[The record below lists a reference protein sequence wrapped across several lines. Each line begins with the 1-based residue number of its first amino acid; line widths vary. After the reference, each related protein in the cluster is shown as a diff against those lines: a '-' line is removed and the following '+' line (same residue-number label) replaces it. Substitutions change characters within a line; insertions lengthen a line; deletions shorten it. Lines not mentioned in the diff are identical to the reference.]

1 MGSVF
6 GQLSLLNHAAAS
18 IVELMLEF
26 TNTDQILR
34 ERKKALNIEGARR
47 LRDHF
52 IEVCQNGRC
61 QRELAWPDLERGLIF
76 SPTFRIQTGCDL
88 NTARRIFQQFDTMRT
103 GKVLVDDFVATLMT
117 SQTKSIDVILV
128 EYQVFL
134 ITQSLG
140 EVTQQSEAMVAEL
153 DEFTRSLP
161 SVFAIL
167 DNACGLPQLKRLL
180 HQSEETVT
188 STAFARC
195 NSNSS
200 RIGRMTLRLASLLD
214 LENDEISATALITT
228 AEDDE
233 TSATAL
239 TTNAERMA
247 IRPASLFESEDMEIS
262 ANSSTTNAERTTVAT
277 TSPDPALHES
287 GSSATWDV
295 NDLLAA
301 WFDVLKIEGQPQIR
315 GALASALLGPQR
327 IRSRRQP

>member
-1 MGSVF
+1 M
-6 GQLSLLNHAAAS
+6 
-18 IVELMLEF
+18 
-26 TNTDQILR
+26 
-34 ERKKALNIEGARR
+34 GARR

-103 GKVLVDDFVATLMT
+103 GKVLVDEFVATLMT

-180 HQSEETVT
+180 RRFTEETVT
-188 STAFARC
+188 STVARC

-200 RIGRMTLRLASLLD
+200 RIGRMTLRLASLLE

-239 TTNAERMA
+239 
-247 IRPASLFESEDMEIS
+247 
-262 ANSSTTNAERTTVAT
+262 TTNAERTTVAT

-315 GALASALLGPQR
+315 GALASALLGPKR
-327 IRSRRQP
+327 IRSRRQPRGPTELPSLSVSF